1 MSPNP
6 IRLTTLMAAAALA
19 SAAFMAAAPARACPA
34 AASASAEP
42 AVQQVIVTTKR
53 LPQAEPLPVH
63 RVIVTAKRLPRGIAA
78 TEEPNGGAAG
88 SRVLRPTA
96 APAR

>member
-6 IRLTTLMAAAALA
+6 IRLTTLLAAAALA
-19 SAAFMAAAPARACPA
+19 SAAFMAAAPALACPA
-34 AASASAEP
+34 VAAAEP
-42 AVQQVIVTTKR
+42 ALPQGVATAKR
-53 LPQAEPLPVH
+53 QPQAETLPVH
-63 RVIVTAKRLPRGIAA
+63 RVIVTAKRLPRGVAA
-78 TEEPNGGAAG
+78 TETGGSGASG